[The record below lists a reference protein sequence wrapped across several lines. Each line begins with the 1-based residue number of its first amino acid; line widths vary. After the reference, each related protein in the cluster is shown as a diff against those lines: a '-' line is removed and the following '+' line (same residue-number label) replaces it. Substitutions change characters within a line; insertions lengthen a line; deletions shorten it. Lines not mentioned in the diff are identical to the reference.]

1 MKEILRRK
9 DILQLLTSWTGASAL
24 ENITSSTNKYGCF
37 ENVFEMMVLVFSV
50 ASFKELVHFF
60 LTYFHFILFN
70 LVFVVFI
77 L

>member
-50 ASFKELVHFF
+50 ASFKEFGSLLSHLLPF
-60 LTYFHFILFN
+60 YSI
-70 LVFVVFI
+70 
-77 L
+77 